1 MKPSATLA
9 TEPDTTLSPTEIARE
24 TLIQLTTRRMAPTP
38 DNFREIYHGIA
49 GHSGED
55 EEQPLDRKLAEFIK
69 SLPDANGG
77 LTTRKL
83 VEQALARRDWNS
95 ARTAILA
102 IARLHGGHADAPA
115 SSQPWAHLLKE
126 LIHGF
131 EAGHA
136 GWTRARKREALDT
149 LLAGTADSATLL
161 TRLEA
166 LIAAWKESAPSKPLL
181 EAEEPEKAAG
191 SGVPADIVAPLR
203 ECLVTTLEMALPGLL
218 RHVPELAWE
227 ARALAAR
234 ARQASSTA
242 LFGQLGS
249 DLREFTR
256 RIELQG
262 GGDGRVREALLGLL
276 RLLIDNVEQL
286 VEGDHWI
293 QDQVAI
299 VRAVLE
305 RPLTPEVID
314 QAEQAIK
321 DLMVKQSALMRSVE
335 EAKASLKALLQDFIE
350 RLVEMSEHTDDYQQ
364 KLETHSD
371 KLQKTHDI
379 ASINEVIRDLM
390 RDTRAMKDTT
400 EKSRV
405 ALTTAREHVKAAELR
420 IQQMERE
427 LEHLTERV
435 REDQLTGTLNRRGL
449 DEAFKREAGRAD
461 RQSTAMSVAL
471 LDIDNFKSLN
481 DSHGHKAGDQALQHI
496 VGVIKEH
503 LRPADELARF
513 GGEEFV
519 VLLPDSDISEAI
531 EVMTRLQRELTKR
544 FFLHNNERLL
554 ITFSC
559 GVTQRQ
565 PGEELESSVERAD
578 RALYQA
584 KRAGKNR
591 VVATDQ

>member
-1 MKPSATLA
+1 MAGPETALN
-9 TEPDTTLSPTEIARE
+9 PTEIARE
-24 TLIQLTTRRMAPTP
+24 TLIQLASRRMTPTP
-38 DNFREIYHGIA
+38 DNFQNIYYSIA
-49 GHSGED
+49 GHSREAD
-55 EEQPLDRKLAEFIK
+55 KQPPDHKLAELLK
-69 SLPDANGG
+69 SLPATNDG
-77 LTTRKL
+77 LTARKV
-83 VEQALARRDWNS
+83 VEQALARRDWTS

-102 IARLHGGHADAPA
+102 LAEIKGGHSQAPT
-115 SSQPWAHLLKE
+115 SSQPWANLLRE
-126 LIHGF
+126 LIHGL

-136 GWTRARKREALDT
+136 GWTRAQKKQTLDT
-149 LLAGTADSATLL
+149 LLEVKADNATLL
-161 TRLEA
+161 TQIDA
-166 LIAAWKESAPSKPLL
+166 LIATWKVSAPSKPLL
-181 EAEEPEKAAG
+181 GGEEPDQADE
-191 SGVPADIVAPLR
+191 SGVPEDIATPLR
-203 ECLVTTLEMALPGLL
+203 ECLATTLEMALARLL
-218 RHVPELAWE
+218 RHAPDLAWE

-234 ARQASSTA
+234 ARQASSTV
-242 LFGQLGS
+242 LFAQLGN

-256 RIELQG
+256 RIELQDA
-262 GGDGRVREALLGLL
+262 GDGRMHEALLGLL
-276 RLLIDNVEQL
+276 RLLIDNIKQL

-321 DLMVKQSALMRSVE
+321 DLMVKQSALRASVE

-350 RLVEMSEHTDDYQQ
+350 RLGEMSEQTGGYQQ
-364 KLETHSD
+364 KLEAYSD
-371 KLQKTHDI
+371 KLQKTRDI
-379 ASINEVIRDLM
+379 GSINEVIRDLIL
-390 RDTRAMKDTT
+390 DTRAMKDTT

-405 ALTTAREHVKAAELR
+405 ALAAAQEHAQAAELR
-420 IQQMERE
+420 IRQMERE
-427 LEHLTERV
+427 LEHLSERV

-449 DEAFKREAGRAD
+449 EEAFTREAGRAD
-461 RQSTAMSVAL
+461 RQSAVMSIAL

-481 DSHGHKAGDQALQHI
+481 DSHGHKAGDEALQHI

-503 LRPADELARF
+503 LRPADALARF

-519 VLLPDSDISEAI
+519 ILLPDSDTTAAI

-559 GVTQRQ
+559 GVTQRL
-565 PGEELESSVERAD
+565 PGEELQSSVERAD

-591 VVATDQ
+591 VVATDK